1 MSIRKD
7 LKEIK
12 STLKEIT
19 KGALYKSKKYD
30 ELQNYLKSLK
40 LKIKNAKI
48 VFLENGTFGVEINY
62 EMAPVIIQYDKTT
75 NEWFKNNTFYSIN
88 KLNLISFKEMYRLKQ
103 ILDEAAK
110 KNNIEGGKNE

>member
-48 VFLENGTFGVEINY
+48 VFLEMELLV
-62 EMAPVIIQYDKTT
+62 
-75 NEWFKNNTFYSIN
+75 
-88 KLNLISFKEMYRLKQ
+88 LK
-103 ILDEAAK
+103 
-110 KNNIEGGKNE
+110 